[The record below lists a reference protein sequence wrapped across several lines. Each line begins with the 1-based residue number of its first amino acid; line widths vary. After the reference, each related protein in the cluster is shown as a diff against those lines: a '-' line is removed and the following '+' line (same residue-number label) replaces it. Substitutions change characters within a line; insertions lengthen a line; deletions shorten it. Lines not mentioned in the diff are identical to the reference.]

1 MRWMPEISN
10 TPDVTK
16 TFPNAQMEYNKW
28 ATESQKRRILRKILY
43 IQSMLNSDKHPN
55 YTKSDHEE
63 KHGNVTKIVSTF
75 CGNNH

>member
-1 MRWMPEISN
+1 
-10 TPDVTK
+10 
-16 TFPNAQMEYNKW
+16 MENNKR
-28 ATESQKRRILRKILY
+28 ATESQKMRILIK
-43 IQSMLNSDKHPN
+43 IQSMLNCDKHPN